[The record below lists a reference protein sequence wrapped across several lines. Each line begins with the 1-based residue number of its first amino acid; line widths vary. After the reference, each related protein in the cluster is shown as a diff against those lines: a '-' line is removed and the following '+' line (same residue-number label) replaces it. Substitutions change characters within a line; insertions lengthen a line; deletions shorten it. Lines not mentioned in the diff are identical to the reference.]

1 MSCVWWWKYILFSG
15 SDVITGRYLL
25 RYSIGV
31 IQFRRNSR
39 RQRCYLLPSVSFIH
53 DSVDA
58 LFNAHATAISRA
70 FPFLCFIYLRTNRN
84 RLLSRSNYF
93 NRRGQGSISQ
103 DETFKARCNGDSLR
117 SASARGNWSYPVAT
131 AALST
136 YSLTRL
142 ARPRVQNRATVLS
155 CCRSLTR
162 WSTCQLDLPARKLSP
177 LQRAFML
184 KCRFDFS
191 SGNDSEISRYKMPTA
206 WPVLNLIN
214 S

>member
-1 MSCVWWWKYILFSG
+1 MVKVHIVYWKQHHNGTIFTEIL
-15 SDVITGRYLL
+15 
-25 RYSIGV
+25 IGV
-31 IQFRRNSR
+31 IQCRRNSR

-84 RLLSRSNYF
+84 RLLWRSNYF
-93 NRRGQGSISQ
+93 NRRGQGLISQ

-117 SASARGNWSYPVAT
+117 SASARGTWSCPVT

-136 YSLTRL
+136 YSLTRI
-142 ARPRVQNRATVLS
+142 ARPRVQNRANLLS

-162 WSTCQLDLPARKLSP
+162 
-177 LQRAFML
+177 
-184 KCRFDFS
+184 
-191 SGNDSEISRYKMPTA
+191 
-206 WPVLNLIN
+206 
-214 S
+214 